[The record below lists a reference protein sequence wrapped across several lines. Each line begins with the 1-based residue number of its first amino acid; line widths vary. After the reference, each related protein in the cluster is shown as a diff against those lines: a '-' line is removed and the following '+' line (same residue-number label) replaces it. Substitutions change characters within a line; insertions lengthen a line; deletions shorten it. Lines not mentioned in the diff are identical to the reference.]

1 MKIKAY
7 AKINLIL
14 DVLSKR
20 EDGYHNID
28 FLMTSLD
35 LYDEISIEKSNKDEV
50 VVIGNEKLSN
60 KNNLAF
66 KALKLIKENYSVT
79 NNYKIIIK
87 KNIPIAAGLAGGS
100 TDAAAVLKG
109 INEIEKLNIN
119 IKNLEDLAI
128 ILGSDVPFCLHSCLC
143 KVKGKGEIVEE
154 IENTFSKYYVL
165 MINNGKELS
174 TKEVYD
180 NYKQN
185 KVDKKDIDTILLL
198 DDEKFYKNLRNDLES
213 VATYLEPSI
222 NDIKNDI
229 LKVDNVT
236 KVIVS
241 GSGPTVLAFDR
252 NYDKLFKIQKELENK
267 YDYIKIYKML

>member
-14 DVLSKR
+14 DVLNKR

-35 LYDEISIEKSNKDEV
+35 LYDEVSIEKSHKDEV
-50 VVIGNEKLSN
+50 VVVGNEKLSN
-60 KNNLAF
+60 ENNLAF
-66 KALKLIKENYSVT
+66 KALKIIKDKYGVG
-79 NNYKIIIK
+79 NNYKISIK

-109 INEIEKLNIN
+109 INEIEKLNID
-119 IKNLEDLAI
+119 IKGLEDLAI

-143 KVKGKGEIVEE
+143 KVKGKGEIVKE
-154 IENTFSKYYVL
+154 IEDTFLKYYVL
-165 MINNGKELS
+165 VINNGKELS
-174 TKEVYD
+174 TKDVYE

-185 KVDKKDIDTILLL
+185 KMVKIDIDKILLL
-198 DDEKFYKNLRNDLES
+198 DDEMFYKSLRNDLETVS
-213 VATYLEPSI
+213 ISLEPSI
-222 NDIKNDI
+222 NEIKNDV
-229 LKVDNVT
+229 LKISDVT

-241 GSGPTVLAFDR
+241 GSGPTVLAFDK
-252 NYDKLFKIQKELENK
+252 NYDKLLKIQKELSNK
-267 YDYIKIYKML
+267 YDYIKIFKML